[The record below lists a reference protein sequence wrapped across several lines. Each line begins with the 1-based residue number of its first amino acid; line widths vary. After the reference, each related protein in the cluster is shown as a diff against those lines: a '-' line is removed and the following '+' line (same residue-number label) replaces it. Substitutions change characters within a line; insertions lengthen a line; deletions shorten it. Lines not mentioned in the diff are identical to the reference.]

1 MDFFKVLQLFIRNT
15 KVSST
20 IGILLSDLLF
30 DVLKMDPSTNIFVGE
45 LSRVHSQLLYMIE
58 LSIQMIKSLYQTGD
72 IYRSNIHQLLIQLL
86 HDSFWEVK
94 SPYRPL
100 IIDSMFYSEVASNN
114 YRITNG
120 TYCLLTIIQS
130 MVRGPYSQLSDSEK
144 TYSDGRPVEP
154 EDAMFID
161 CHRVISGFIMEIFQR
176 FSNKETAPEYYQ
188 TLNKV
193 LEEMISAS
201 RSPVWPSASIFI
213 ERAVKGLLL
222 QLKNFLGEGN
232 KNNEANQPNLKRD
245 NFQINQTLDSLS
257 FVSESI
263 SILIRNVSQLNSE
276 KDRAL
281 NSSSTVTANS
291 HQKMDEF
298 VLQAVR
304 AKWNASKPVWQKM
317 VQKEENENSS
327 SNVYWETAES
337 PNKKQQPSPA
347 KKSKEKS
354 TMELLPFL
362 KQLDSIM
369 DINSDIINLL
379 DDNVSA
385 FENPSLITSA
395 VSDGAIDFTF
405 QLLPR
410 FNESYDLSRL
420 FQGVNPLDLKYSRL
434 LKYLIEQNGAHF
446 FYNQDSGSSNGA
458 ILEINSSE
466 EALRDACLFTLSFWA
481 HYKKVQEQQ
490 LATGNGNARAAVT
503 KDSSCP
509 AILQF
514 ALNIS
519 EKHVI
524 DQLNPNYIQKTKVP
538 EFVLDLKSQP
548 RKIVQE
554 LTVSVVV
561 ERTFHSLLSNILKCF
576 LFMISDS
583 APLIRAR
590 SVKSLSRLIQT
601 NYSLLTEEEEL
612 SRTIVSLLYDR
623 SIAVREEGVK
633 LIAPIIACGYPK
645 YSDLFLEEL
654 KPLLLDEGISVRKS
668 SIMLIRD
675 VLQNQPIHPQYIDLC
690 IKLLERLA
698 FPKEE
703 ESIKE
708 LICAIFQQI
717 WFSPPTHNAILVMR
731 NLFVNAVNT
740 PLHSIEANE
749 SKSSEENQDGGQQE
763 HSGNPY
769 YQLGLLS
776 RALSKG
782 TDTRKQTSIKDFND
796 FHFEFTALQL
806 IEIALHE
813 SSHSWILALLQELLH
828 GKATG
833 NETSSVA
840 KQRRDAAYQHCYKI
854 VSFMVEL
861 LLLIEENKHQ
871 AIKNFLSIR
880 QFSSHEYKACII
892 ATVALFCEAH
902 PPFVSKH
909 LLTFLPYL
917 KGDSSLSKELNMV
930 VSGHIIRILESTAL
944 LEKSN
949 LSLTNPQTI
958 IQDLVNI
965 AFTHSGS
972 NISSSISCF
981 ASFISCVTLDAAPYF
996 GLIRKCFEILSSA
1009 ACKIASGDFSP
1020 EQTGRILR
1028 FMVMFGYICE
1038 HSKKCKNLLLTLP
1051 TRYFPNQDPGNN
1063 TTVKTQLIHEID
1075 KLGNKSFTNIQM
1087 TEVDPR
1093 TFQGIA
1099 YSAVIFGLSL
1109 KDLQIQLR
1117 SIQALCGIFSGYPRL
1132 MLLAKDTQLI
1142 DRILSREF
1150 NELIHERVLIGLKD
1164 MMVSE
1169 EKLLEKKASLKQMK
1183 ESGVQLNLSNRETV
1197 LGGPVDHDS
1206 DATIAGFVLQQYL
1219 KQLTDFLRMKSISLR
1234 YATLQL
1240 LATLLRQGMICPL
1253 DILALA
1259 IMLLGDENDEIRE
1272 ESFTLLQ
1279 IQDERYPNFLDS
1291 RLIEGVEKTH
1301 DFQLSTFHALN
1312 PLLPKHR
1319 TSDAAHSIFS
1329 NLYISCIV
1337 PNKKRKINFLYGML
1351 RKTLSMIM
1359 ADNLFVSVSLSGK
1372 TEGENDILTTTTTT
1386 SSSIEVLAGNAA
1398 LSSPSSPSTA
1408 TTMISPKGTPSNS
1421 NKFVATPGSRH
1432 SVSKPLLPVQTI
1444 TDKNFVFEVDQL
1456 FFRFSKVKFF
1466 AITLSSLPF
1475 GSIDEVLHVIHWIG
1489 RSVPT
1494 HCVVILKNLEKSFLQ
1509 SFGGAIVGKDPLEK
1523 NVQLD
1528 ELKVKDIYSNSSSSN
1543 DFHQLFY
1550 DLIAYE
1556 LQLRTEEILIRL
1568 KSYFKIV
1575 YYLSDEKC
1583 QMFDPNEKTG
1593 PTNPTSSEK
1602 LNNDRS
1608 FDFTLAPEEVK
1619 PIEDLLTTDSLKDL
1633 FDKKSSLATALF
1645 AGQEEKGETEK
1656 KTNKKKNNKENSKQP
1671 IESVSSS
1678 TPSETIMKTPE
1689 DREKFF
1695 FSVLQQCVSD
1705 YNRVHHIIHSEGDD
1719 FKLESSLSS
1728 SAAGSKRK
1736 KTPSKSIAA
1745 ANSNNTGEGEVNG
1758 KKKPAKKTPV
1768 KGKKGGTTNK
1778 RKRSG
1783 SFSDEEDENEDEFMF
1798 GMNEDDEDDDSLGKK
1813 RKKAKTT
1820 PTPTPITAT
1829 ATAGRKAT
1837 TPSSSGFPLSRSAS
1851 NDQVSPTNYQSKA
1864 RNAKGKVK
1872 YIFEEE
1878 EDPNKASQT

>member
-1 MDFFKVLQLFIRNT
+1 
-15 KVSST
+15 
-20 IGILLSDLLF
+20 
-30 DVLKMDPSTNIFVGE
+30 
-45 LSRVHSQLLYMIE
+45 
-58 LSIQMIKSLYQTGD
+58 
-72 IYRSNIHQLLIQLL
+72 
-86 HDSFWEVK
+86 
-94 SPYRPL
+94 
-100 IIDSMFYSEVASNN
+100 
-114 YRITNG
+114 
-120 TYCLLTIIQS
+120 
-130 MVRGPYSQLSDSEK
+130 
-144 TYSDGRPVEP
+144 
-154 EDAMFID
+154 
-161 CHRVISGFIMEIFQR
+161 
-176 FSNKETAPEYYQ
+176 
-188 TLNKV
+188 
-193 LEEMISAS
+193 
-201 RSPVWPSASIFI
+201 
-213 ERAVKGLLL
+213 
-222 QLKNFLGEGN
+222 
-232 KNNEANQPNLKRD
+232 
-245 NFQINQTLDSLS
+245 
-257 FVSESI
+257 
-263 SILIRNVSQLNSE
+263 
-276 KDRAL
+276 
-281 NSSSTVTANS
+281 
-291 HQKMDEF
+291 
-298 VLQAVR
+298 
-304 AKWNASKPVWQKM
+304 
-317 VQKEENENSS
+317 
-327 SNVYWETAES
+327 
-337 PNKKQQPSPA
+337 
-347 KKSKEKS
+347 
-354 TMELLPFL
+354 
-362 KQLDSIM
+362 
-369 DINSDIINLL
+369 
-379 DDNVSA
+379 
-385 FENPSLITSA
+385 
-395 VSDGAIDFTF
+395 
-405 QLLPR
+405 
-410 FNESYDLSRL
+410 
-420 FQGVNPLDLKYSRL
+420 
-434 LKYLIEQNGAHF
+434 
-446 FYNQDSGSSNGA
+446 
-458 ILEINSSE
+458 
-466 EALRDACLFTLSFWA
+466 
-481 HYKKVQEQQ
+481 
-490 LATGNGNARAAVT
+490 VT

-514 ALNIS
+514 ALNIT
-519 EKHVI
+519 EKLVV

-538 EFVLDLKSQP
+538 KFVLDTKSQP
-548 RKIVQE
+548 RKLVQE

-561 ERTFHSLLSNILKCF
+561 ERTFNSLLSNILKCF

-601 NYSLLTEEEEL
+601 NYSLLTEEEAL

-708 LICAIFQQI
+708 LICSIFQQI

-731 NLFVNAVNT
+731 NLFVNPVST
-740 PLHSIEANE
+740 PVHSIEANE
-749 SKSSEENQDGGQQE
+749 SKSSEENQVGGQQE

-833 NETSSVA
+833 NETSSAA
-840 KQRRDAAYQHCYKI
+840 KQRREAAYQHCYKI

-930 VSGHIIRILESTAL
+930 VSGHIIRILEATAL

-981 ASFISCVTLDAAPYF
+981 ASLTSCVTLDPAPYF

-1009 ACKIASGDFSP
+1009 ARKIAGGDFSP

-1038 HSKKCKNLLLTLP
+1038 HSKKCKNLLLKLP

-1063 TTVKTQLIHEID
+1063 TTVKTQLIQEID
-1075 KLGNKSFTNIQM
+1075 KLGTKSFTNIQL
-1087 TEVDPR
+1087 TDIDPR

-1132 MLLAKDTQLI
+1132 MLLAKETELI

-1206 DATIAGFVLQQYL
+1206 DATIAGVVLQQYL

-1372 TEGENDILTTTTTT
+1372 TEGDTDILTTTTTT
-1386 SSSIEVLAGNAA
+1386 SSSVEGVVSSAA
-1398 LSSPSSPSTA
+1398 LSSPSSRSTA
-1408 TTMISPKGTPSNS
+1408 TAMISPKGTPSNS
-1421 NKFVATPGSRH
+1421 SKIVATPGSRH
-1432 SVSKPLLPVQTI
+1432 SVSKHLPPVHQTI
-1444 TDKNFVFEVDQL
+1444 TDKNFVFEVEQL

-1489 RSVPT
+1489 RTVPT
-1494 HCVVILKNLEKSFLQ
+1494 HCVMILKNLEKSFLR
-1509 SFGGAIVGKDPLEK
+1509 SFGGAIVGKDPLERK
-1523 NVQLD
+1523 VQLD
-1528 ELKVKDIYSNSSSSN
+1528 ELRVKEIYSNSSSSN

-1593 PTNPTSSEK
+1593 PTNPTSNEK

-1608 FDFTLAPEEVK
+1608 FDFTLAPEDVK

-1645 AGQEEKGETEK
+1645 AGQEEKEETEK
-1656 KTNKKKNNKENSKQP
+1656 KPNKKKNSKESSKQP

-1678 TPSETIMKTPE
+1678 TPSKTIMKTPE
-1689 DREKFF
+1689 DREMLF

-1736 KTPSKSIAA
+1736 KTPAKSTAA
-1745 ANSNNTGEGEVNG
+1745 TNNNPGEGDATG

-1798 GMNEDDEDDDSLGKK
+1798 GMDEEDDEDDDNLGKK

-1820 PTPTPITAT
+1820 PTPTTAI
-1829 ATAGRKAT
+1829 ATTGRKTA
-1837 TPSSSGFPLSRSAS
+1837 TPSSLSGFPLSRSAS
-1851 NDQVSPTNYQSKA
+1851 NDKMSPSNYQSKA
-1864 RNAKGKVK
+1864 RNVKGNVK

-1878 EDPNKASQT
+1878 EDPNKESQT